1 MKEARLD
8 KEHVQV
14 LIGRFLSFK
23 EGDGS
28 EKIVRE
34 CVDFMLTA

>member
-14 LIGRFLSFK
+14 LIGRFVSFK
-23 EGDGS
+23 ERDSS
-28 EKIVRE
+28 EKIAR
-34 CVDFMLTA
+34 